1 MSILT
6 ASRSLLPPCVT
17 RVHQVLPSCSATSA
31 MSGHW
36 YMHFFTTLLPHFSE
50 LNSASSSSLTTERR
64 WKRSA
69 RIWAAFLVAGGAKGL
84 QRPVL
89 QRPET
94 TSSPRHPATL
104 TRCGVPR
111 NAAGTRTRPRV
122 AAQVR
127 LHVACAC
134 VDDVLWAC
142 QRVRTVTAR
151 VVKDVGR
158 RRLTSGRGRRL
169 QVCLACGGGG
179 GGACRLLH
187 PCRPASSASG
197 HGGKEVAPTCCGVG
211 SYSLPAHV
219 RAWQPQGTRWA
230 TSREGSASLRS
241 RIRPSQRAESVHAPA
256 GQARMRRW

>member
-1 MSILT
+1 MGLGPRGRRGTCAEEQACVSCL
-6 ASRSLLPPCVT
+6 RPVPCSLLASHEST
-17 RVHQVLPSCSATSA
+17 LPSFVFCNFCDEWSL
-31 MSGHW
+31 GHE
-36 YMHFFTTLLPHFSE
+36 HFFTTLLPQFIP
-50 LNSASSSSLTTERR
+50 AAERR

-127 LHVACAC
+127 LHVACTCA
-134 VDDVLWAC
+134 DDVLWAC
-142 QRVRTVTAR
+142 QGVQTVTPC

-158 RRLTSGRGRRL
+158 GRHTSGRGRRL
-169 QVCLACGGGG
+169 QVLCAGVWALADFCIRVARLPLLPGM
-179 GGACRLLH
+179 GARRSRLLALELVVAH
-187 PCRPASSASG
+187 CLLMCVRGRRRAYAG
-197 HGGKEVAPTCCGVG
+197 RHRGRAAPTC
-211 SYSLPAHV
+211 A
-219 RAWQPQGTRWA
+219 
-230 TSREGSASLRS
+230 
-241 RIRPSQRAESVHAPA
+241 A
-256 GQARMRRW
+256 GCA

>member
-1 MSILT
+1 MQ
-6 ASRSLLPPCVT
+6 RSKRAYPVCVPFPAPSWRHTSPPF
-17 RVHQVLPSCSATSA
+17 LPSCSATSA

-36 YMHFFTTLLPHFSE
+36 VMSTFLLLSSRNSSE
-50 LNSASSSSLTTERR
+50 LNSERR

-142 QRVRTVTAR
+142 QGVQTVTSC

-169 QVCLACGGGG
+169 QVLCAGVWALADFCIRVARLPLLPGMGARRSRLPALELVVAHCLLMCVRGRRRAYAGRHRGR
-179 GGACRLLH
+179 A
-187 PCRPASSASG
+187 
-197 HGGKEVAPTCCGVG
+197 APTC
-211 SYSLPAHV
+211 A
-219 RAWQPQGTRWA
+219 
-230 TSREGSASLRS
+230 
-241 RIRPSQRAESVHAPA
+241 A
-256 GQARMRRW
+256 GCA

>member
-1 MSILT
+1 MQ
-6 ASRSLLPPCVT
+6 RSKREYPDCVPFPAPSLRHTSPP
-17 RVHQVLPSCSATSA
+17 VLPSCSATSA

-36 YMHFFTTLLPHFSE
+36 VMSTFLLLSSRNSSE
-50 LNSASSSSLTTERR
+50 LNSERR

-142 QRVRTVTAR
+142 QGVQTVTPC

-169 QVCLACGGGG
+169 QVCLACGV

-187 PCRPASSASG
+187 PCRPASSAPG
-197 HGGKEVAPTCCGVG
+197 HGGKEVAPACCGGG
-211 SYSLPAHV
+211 SCSLPAHV
-219 RAWQPQGTRWA
+219 RAWQAQGIRWA